1 MSLIRTRHTWVFIV
15 LGLGSFAAIWACI
28 FVASKTHV
36 PEGIPKWL
44 AFAPWAAYLAGAV
57 WLGRLYER
65 TWKTTEGTVRADEH
79 GIYVNGRL
87 TLTRRA
93 LRHGH
98 PMKDGD
104 RTFLRLHRR
113 APFAAP
119 YDIEVEDEA
128 EARRLLAA
136 LRFDAQTSVSEF
148 ELRWGAGKS
157 VQVMR
162 WIKAATGTFA
172 FIAPLFAMRR
182 LGETLAISLWFAS
195 CLLISY
201 FLSGNVVQVA
211 VGADGLTLRR
221 TWSRPRFVPY
231 ADIED
236 VRAEGDALYLTL
248 ADGSVVPLRTS
259 NTEEGTTVEQ
269 RVREALSL
277 YRARNVNAAAAVNR
291 GGRTTSEWLAATK
304 DRRATYR
311 EAMVPDE
318 ELWNIIEDAAASP
331 TERAGAALSLRTEL
345 DEPGRNRLRIAA
357 GACAEKKLR
366 VALESVARN
375 TDDDELVGV
384 LEPLEDRRV
393 KKLSRS

>member
-1 MSLIRTRHTWVFIV
+1 MSIRTRHTSIFAI
-15 LGLGSFAAIWACI
+15 LLFGSFAAIWACM

-36 PEGIPKWL
+36 PDSIPKL
-44 AFAPWAAYLAGAV
+44 FSFAPWAAYLAGAL
-57 WLGRLYER
+57 WLAKLYER
-65 TWKTTEGTVRADEH
+65 TWKTIEGSVHADEH

-93 LRHGH
+93 IRHGH
-98 PMKDGD
+98 PMKDGE
-104 RTFLRLHRR
+104 RTYLRLHRR

-148 ELRWGAGKS
+148 ELRWGAGTRA
-157 VQVMR
+157 QVLR
-162 WIKAATGTFA
+162 WVKVATGIVA
-172 FIAPLFAMRR
+172 FVAPILLMRR
-182 LGETLAISLWFAS
+182 IGENVAIPLWFAS

-201 FLSGNVVQVA
+201 FLSGNVVQLA
-211 VGADGLTLRR
+211 VGADGLTLRPTFKR
-221 TWSRPRFVPY
+221 QRFVPY

-236 VRAEGDALYLTL
+236 VRVEKEALYLTL

-259 NTEEGTTVEQ
+259 TAEDAVTVEQ
-269 RVREALSL
+269 RIREALSL
-277 YRARNVNAAAAVNR
+277 HRARNVNAAAAVNR

-311 EAMVPDE
+311 EATVPDE

-331 TERAGAALSLRTEL
+331 TERAGAALSLRAEL
-345 DEPGRNRLRIAA
+345 DDEGRNRLRVAA

-375 TDDDELVGV
+375 ADEDVLEDV